1 MTHNTQRPAAIL
13 FDLDGTLVDTAP
25 DLAGAILDM
34 QRDRGLPL
42 TAYDS
47 LRTVASA
54 GARGLLDAGF
64 SLRPEDADYNRLR
77 DEFLQRYESR
87 IAAESRLFDG
97 FEDLLSHFEDRN
109 LLWGVVTNKAERL
122 ARLLMQGLGLDQRCA
137 VLIGGDTTAHAKP
150 HPLPCLTA
158 AERIHVNAR
167 DCWYVGD
174 DLRDVQ
180 AGRAAGMT
188 TVAAAYG
195 YCGPHDPPQ
204 QWGAD
209 HLVASVGELNALL
222 NVSAS

>member
-1 MTHNTQRPAAIL
+1 MTYRNQHPAAIL

-34 QRDRGLPL
+34 QRDRGLKPSPF
-42 TAYDS
+42 DQ
-47 LRTVASA
+47 LRRVASA
-54 GARGLLDAGF
+54 GARGLLEVGF
-64 SLRPEDADYNRLR
+64 ALKPQDHGYEAMR
-77 DEFLQRYESR
+77 DEFIERYKSR

-97 FEDLLSHFEDRN
+97 FDRLLTDFEQKGV
-109 LLWGVVTNKAERL
+109 LWGVVTNKAESL
-122 ARLLMQGLGLDQRCA
+122 AQMLMQGLNLTHRCG

-158 AERIHVNAR
+158 AQRLNVDATS
-167 DCWYVGD
+167 CWYVGD

-180 AGRAAGMT
+180 AGRAAGMI

-195 YCGPHDPPQ
+195 YCGPHDPPER
-204 QWGAD
+204 WGAD
-209 HLVASVGELNALL
+209 HLVASVEELNALL